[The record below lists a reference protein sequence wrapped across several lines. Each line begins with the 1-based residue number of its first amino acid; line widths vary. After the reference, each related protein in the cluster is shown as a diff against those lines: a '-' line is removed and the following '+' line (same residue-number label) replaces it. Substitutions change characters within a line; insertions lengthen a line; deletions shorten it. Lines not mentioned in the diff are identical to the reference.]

1 MPDTKITSARI
12 REHLRRMWALYLV
25 GAVLALFF
33 NHLLFTVTRT
43 SFSEDETLKIM
54 LLNTDLA
61 IDEPALL
68 EATEHLGFRSVET
81 LPLAVSYG
89 DPSSEMLLLM
99 QLTGGFGDI
108 YIADSGG
115 MDLLSSREAC
125 LDGGMRLPGGL
136 FIAAMKNS
144 TTPGRAQDALP
155 ILFQMIAE

>member
-33 NHLLFTVTRT
+33 NHLIFTVTRP

-54 LLNTDLA
+54 LLNADLP
-61 IDEPALL
+61 IDAQAML
-68 EATEHLGFRSVET
+68 EATEHLGFRTVET

-89 DPSSEMLLLM
+89 DPSSEMLLLV
-99 QLTGGFGDI
+99 QLTGGFGDLCI
-108 YIADSGG
+108 TDSGG
-115 MDLLSSREAC
+115 MDLLQAREAC
-125 LDGGMRLPGGL
+125 LDGGTQLPGGL
-136 FIAAMKNS
+136 FITAMKNS